1 LIFALPHGCGNA
13 VVLVGS
19 HALRGKSGGLALG
32 RRGLKKRLQLVRQH
46 RALLVAQ
53 VTPQQVQRYRVPQWV
68 CAVIRAQLWGDPQ
81 LGACAVPV
89 AAVKD
94 IEARLRFDDD
104 SRVINVSTRRG
115 GDVPRSVAEDITPKD
130 DGNSLSASLKRE
142 PFSITVSASGRG
154 PINQALAGRSRV
166 ARVNRPLRRLAD
178 RIG

>member
-1 LIFALPHGCGNA
+1 VDTGLLARLGLCGGY
-13 VVLVGS
+13 VLYCLLLV
-19 HALRGKSGGLALG
+19 LRY
-32 RRGLKKRLQLVRQH
+32 QLDPQH
-46 RALLVAQ
+46 RALFNAQ
-53 VTPQQVQRYRVPQWV
+53 VSAPEVQAECMPQRV